1 MVETLQLR
9 CLSYIA
15 EMVNIY
21 GKITGHD
28 LVSGKA
34 LVVGRL
40 FHLVVVMTIRHLQ
53 ILL

>member
-1 MVETLQLR
+1 M
-9 CLSYIA
+9 
-15 EMVNIY
+15 Y

-34 LVVGRL
+34 PVVGRL
-40 FHLVVVMTIRHLQ
+40 FHLVVVTMIRPLL